1 MVLTQTDTKISVDKQ
16 QTKQASNAALASLL
30 NLTFLPGIAFIWLLL
45 TIKNMPANGIAFY
58 HAKLGIKL
66 NIIAFIALGI
76 VSALMVVL
84 GGFDSAWTW
93 VYVITYFT
101 FVHTIFIVIAVWAL
115 TRSWSGLQLK

>member
-1 MVLTQTDTKISVDKQ
+1 
-16 QTKQASNAALASLL
+16 
-30 NLTFLPGIAFIWLLL
+30 
-45 TIKNMPANGIAFY
+45 MPANGIGYY

-84 GGFDSAWTW
+84 GGFESAWTW

-115 TRSWSGLQLK
+115 TRSWSGLHLR